1 MSALNPVNLTESGI
15 PAVGTQ
21 LAVSNGLSPITYL
34 SLGNQAKINTNTKTD
49 SADTTNQGVDWD
61 QSIPTLKVGG
71 EIGVEIFYIP
81 DSHNTVSLLGHCA
94 TDGDTLLGHFLAQT
108 VSGWRLTFPD
118 GKGWF
123 FDAYVL
129 EVPVT
134 SDPTGKA
141 LMISTKVKITGAM
154 VPF

>member
-1 MSALNPVNLTESGI
+1 MPLNPVNLDASGI

-21 LAVSNGLSPITYL
+21 LAVTDGDSPVIYL
-34 SLGNQAKINTNTKTD
+34 TLGNQAKINTNTKTD

-61 QSIPTLKVGG
+61 QSIPTLHVGG
-71 EIGVEIFYIP
+71 EIGVEIFYLP
-81 DSHNTVSLLGHCA
+81 DSDNTVDLLGHSS
-94 TDGDTLLGHFLAQT
+94 TDSDALMTMFLAND
-108 VSGWRLTFPD
+108 VRGWRLTYPD
-118 GKGWF
+118 GSGF
-123 FDAYVL
+123 YFDAYVL

-141 LMISTKVKITGAM
+141 LMMSCKIKTTGEW

>member
-1 MSALNPVNLTESGI
+1 MSLQNVNLTESGI

-21 LAVSNGLSPITYL
+21 LAVNANNGSPATYL
-34 SLGNQAKINTNTKTD
+34 TLGNQAKITTNTKTD

-61 QSIPTLKVGG
+61 QSIPTLHVGG

-81 DSHNTVSLLGHCA
+81 DSSNTA
-94 TDGDTLLGHFLAQT
+94 TLLGHSATDGNTLLGMFLANE
-108 VSGWRLTFPD
+108 VLPWRYTYPD
-118 GKGWF
+118 GKGFF
-123 FDAYVL
+123 FDGYVL

-141 LMISTKVKITGAM
+141 LMISTKIKTTGKWI
-154 VPF
+154 PF